1 MENYIV
7 PRERLISLLVAAE
20 KLEALEAKGVESWCF
35 YQKALN
41 EYLLDAKKQYGLNND
56 TIFYDVAS
64 AKLRSGDFRKEV

>member
-35 YQKALN
+35 YHKAIG

-56 TIFYDVAS
+56 TILYDVAA